1 MTEQSTKDKSLLV
14 VILGP
19 TGIGKTRLTI
29 DLAKEFQTEILSAD
43 SRQFYRELKIGTAS
57 PTPAELSEAKHH
69 FIGHLSIADYYNA
82 SMYET
87 EALEELEKLF
97 TLKNPLFLTGG
108 SGLYID
114 SLCNGI
120 DDLPHVDQDVR
131 KQWELKYQEHGL
143 EYLQQELQRLDP
155 VHYEKVDL
163 NNPKRVLKALEVCQI
178 TGKPYSSFLTQPK
191 RERDFGILKIGLNM
205 DREELYQKINLRVD
219 EMIEKGL
226 VEEAEMLYASKHLNA
241 LNTVGYKEIFDYID
255 GHITLDKAI
264 ELIKRN
270 SRHYAKRQLTWFMRD
285 KEIHWFNP
293 GEKAEITKLIRRTL
307 ADKS

>member
-1 MTEQSTKDKSLLV
+1 MKDQSTKDNRLLV

-69 FIGHLSIADYYNA
+69 FIGHISITDYYNA

-87 EALEELEKLF
+87 EALQVLEKLF
-97 TLKNPLFLTGG
+97 ALRNPLFLTGG

-114 SLCNGI
+114 SLFNGI
-120 DDLPHVDQDVR
+120 DDLPHVDQEVR
-131 KQWELKYQEHGL
+131 KQWELKYQEYGL
-143 EYLQQELQRLDP
+143 EYLQQELLRLDP
-155 VHYEKVDL
+155 VHYQKVDL

-191 RERDFGILKIGLNM
+191 RKRNFILLKIGLNM
-205 DREELYQKINLRVD
+205 DRDELYQRINLRVD
-219 EMIEKGL
+219 EMMEKGL
-226 VEEAEMLYASKHLNA
+226 LEEAESLYPSRHLNA
-241 LNTVGYKEIFDYID
+241 LNTVGYKEIFDYLD
-255 GHITLDKAI
+255 GNITLEKAI

-293 GEKAEITKLIRRTL
+293 GEKSKIKDLNRNTL
-307 ADKS
+307 AEKL

>member
-1 MTEQSTKDKSLLV
+1 MPVQSSQKKNLLV

-29 DLAKEFQTEILSAD
+29 ELAKEFQTEILSAD

-57 PTPAELSEAKHH
+57 PTPEELSEASHH
-69 FIGHLSIADYYNA
+69 FIGHISIADYYNA

-87 EALEELEKLF
+87 EALELLEKLF
-97 TLKNPLFLTGG
+97 DLKNPIFLTGG

-120 DDLPHVDQDVR
+120 DDLPQVDQEVR
-131 KQWELKYQEHGL
+131 KQWQHKFEEKGL
-143 EYLQQELQRLDP
+143 DYLQQELLRFDP

-191 RERDFGILKIGLNM
+191 KKRDFVLLKIGLTM
-205 DREELYQKINLRVD
+205 DREDLYHRINLRVD

-226 VEEAEMLYASKHLNA
+226 VKEAEILYPSRHLNA
-241 LNTVGYKEIFDYID
+241 LNTVGYKELFDYFD
-255 GHITLDKAI
+255 GNSTLEKAI

-270 SRHYAKRQLTWFMRD
+270 SRHYAKRQLTWFSRD
-285 KEIHWFNP
+285 KEIHWFTP
-293 GEKAEITKLIRRTL
+293 GEKSKIIRLISNTL
-307 ADKS
+307 AEKS

>member
-1 MTEQSTKDKSLLV
+1 MTEQSTKDKRLLV

-19 TGIGKTRLTI
+19 TGVGKTRLTI
-29 DLAKEFQTEILSAD
+29 ELAKKFQTEILSAD

-57 PTPAELSEAKHH
+57 PTPAELSEARHH
-69 FIGHLSIADYYNA
+69 FIGHISITDYYNA

-87 EALEELEKLF
+87 EALEVLEKLF
-97 TLKNPLFLTGG
+97 ALRNPLFLTGG

-120 DDLPHVDQDVR
+120 DDLPHVDEEVR
-131 KQWELKYQEHGL
+131 KQWELKYQEYGL
-143 EYLQQELQRLDP
+143 EYLQQELLKLDP

-163 NNPKRVLKALEVCQI
+163 NNPKRVLKALEVCLI

-191 RERDFGILKIGLNM
+191 RERDFVLLKIGLNM
-205 DREELYQKINLRVD
+205 NREDLYNRINLRVD
-219 EMIEKGL
+219 EMMENGL
-226 VEEAEMLYASKHLNA
+226 VEEAETLYTSRHLNA
-241 LNTVGYKEIFDYID
+241 LNTVGYKELFDYFD
-255 GHITLDKAI
+255 GHITIEKAI

-285 KEIHWFNP
+285 KEIHWFTP
-293 GEKAEITKLIRRTL
+293 GEKTEIAELIRNTL
-307 ADKS
+307 AEK